1 MTTMTDVKVLAGFFS
16 GEGCVTSSTNGR
28 GSYFLK
34 ITLGQKDENAI
45 RWVQD
50 RFGGSIRERP
60 SLPGFWNWYTTGA
73 RAGKILE
80 IIKPYLL
87 VKQDQA
93 ALGIELAHRPP
104 KHRQEWIHYR
114 LKMLKHQPGGVN
126 YFPTLS
132 SLWRDTISEMW
143 YGTIDNGGLS
153 VVGSADTIRYDN
165 LLACES
171 MEFDLDMGRDLWL
184 NKQRW
189 TRLVRQYL
197 DPKEVERFVDHATLL
212 ARGEGAKGA
221 CTSMFCS
228 DVARESKKHRWGNCM
243 LAFVYHGDAR
253 RGTPTISM
261 HSRVSYIAYI
271 GGLDLALA
279 RVLAG
284 YIGEEIGVAAE
295 DFRFR
300 WHVDALQFHGFKSIP
315 MLFKHDFIEDLQH
328 PELAQMYP
336 TQKLVGKWFSQIV
349 DFEQRGIHDNKYG
362 PLKRV
367 MRRYREY
374 VAEDYLPSVGVEDL
388 DFSPI
393 GL

>member
-1 MTTMTDVKVLAGFFS
+1 M
-16 GEGCVTSSTNGR
+16 
-28 GSYFLK
+28 
-34 ITLGQKDENAI
+34 
-45 RWVQD
+45 
-50 RFGGSIRERP
+50 
-60 SLPGFWNWYTTGA
+60 
-73 RAGKILE
+73 
-80 IIKPYLL
+80 IKN
-87 VKQDQA
+87 
-93 ALGIELAHRPP
+93 H
-104 KHRQEWIHYR
+104 H
-114 LKMLKHQPGGVN
+114 
-126 YFPTLS
+126 TLS
-132 SLWRDTISEMW
+132 QLWRDSIWRMW
-143 YGTIDNGGLS
+143 RGTLDNGGLS
-153 VVGSADTIRYDN
+153 IVGSADTIAYDN

-197 DPKEVERFVDHATLL
+197 DPIETERFIEHASQLS
-212 ARGEGAKGA
+212 RGEGAKGA
-221 CTSMFCS
+221 CTSMFCQN
-228 DVARESKKHRWGNCM
+228 VARESKKHRWGNCM
-243 LAFVYHGDAR
+243 LGFVYHGATR
-253 RGTPTISM
+253 RGVPTISM

-284 YIGEEIGVAAE
+284 YIGDSIGVAPE

-315 MLFKHDFIEDLQH
+315 MLFKHEFIEDLQVPKH
-328 PELAQMYP
+328 RKKYP
-336 TQKLVGKWFSQIV
+336 TINLVGKWYDKIV
-349 DFEQRGIHDNKYG
+349 DFTEAGITDNKYG

-374 VAEDYLPSVGVEDL
+374 QAGDFLPTVTVDDL